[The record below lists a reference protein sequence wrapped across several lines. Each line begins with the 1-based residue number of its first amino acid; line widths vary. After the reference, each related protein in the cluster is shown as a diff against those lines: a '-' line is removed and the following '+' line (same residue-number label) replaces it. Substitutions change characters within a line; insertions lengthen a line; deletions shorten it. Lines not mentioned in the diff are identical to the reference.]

1 MTLEELAHELRKIF
15 RFKYLTCVGDGH
27 VYHFKAFRE
36 KPRFYKNKLLGFE
49 YWRGAHPVD
58 VENKPMV
65 NASSVD
71 IPFIFDF
78 SEYAD
83 ADGIIDYSKCIVEV
97 E

>member
-15 RFKYLTCVGDGH
+15 NFRYLTGDENDQQIIFCVWQDKQPYFEDH
-27 VYHFKAFRE
+27 EWKTDPLYTT
-36 KPRFYKNKLLGFE
+36 LLLIDSDMFI
-49 YWRGAHPVD
+49 A
-58 VENKPMV
+58 
-65 NASSVD
+65 SVD
-71 IPFIFDF
+71 L